1 MRGGLFPVSVHVVA
15 QNRFKQV
22 REGSVF
28 CDEQEFDFSMKI
40 LWDVGVDLD
49 CGSSE
54 RPAHPRR

>member
-1 MRGGLFPVSVHVVA
+1 
-15 QNRFKQV
+15 
-22 REGSVF
+22 
-28 CDEQEFDFSMKI
+28 MKI